1 MSNSTIYNRFHLN
14 AETISLVKIYYR
26 SIFVIKYGGS
36 IMKDELLQSYL
47 IQDIVLLS
55 SFGINIILVHGGGYI
70 INNWLEKL
78 NIDSKFYNGVRIT
91 DRYAIEVVEM
101 VLSGKVNKKLVS
113 CLNKNNLL
121 SVGLSGKDANLIVG
135 SSLSGKFDDY
145 TGKIDCI
152 NPSILLNLLS
162 NRFIPVISSI
172 AFDVYGN
179 TYNINADTAASHIAS
194 SLKVDKY
201 ILLTDTLGV
210 LKNVGESNTLIKN
223 LSIEEATQLKVDGVI
238 SGGMIPKLDSC
249 IYSLSHGVKE
259 AHIID
264 GKIRHVLLHE
274 IFTLNRLGSRIIK

>member
-1 MSNSTIYNRFHLN
+1 MIYNRFHLN
-14 AETISLVKIYYR
+14 SETVSLVKIYSG

-36 IMKDELLQSYL
+36 IMKDDLLQSYL

-78 NIDSKFYNGVRIT
+78 NIESKFSDGVRIT
-91 DRYAIEVVEM
+91 DRHAIEVVEM

-121 SVGLSGKDANLIVG
+121 SVGLSGKDANLIVA
-135 SSLSGKFDDY
+135 SSFSGKFDDY
-145 TGKIDCI
+145 TGKIDVI
-152 NPSILLNLLS
+152 NPSILLTLLS
-162 NRFIPVISSI
+162 NHFVPVISSI

-179 TYNINADTAASHIAS
+179 TYNINADTAASFIAS

-210 LKNVGESNTLIKN
+210 LKNLAQSNTLIKN
-223 LSIEEATQLKVDGVI
+223 LSIEEANQLKADKII
-238 SGGMIPKLDSC
+238 SGGMIPKIDSC
-249 IYSLSHGVKE
+249 IYSLSNGVKE

-264 GKIRHVLLHE
+264 GKIRHVLLNE
-274 IFTLNRLGSRIIK
+274 IFTFHRVGSRIIK